1 MPHGYGGLYPLAITM
16 PIEWYSLSKCEHIVN
31 DTLLIPNDYGM
42 LQTEKCGTL
51 VYRGHQTGQYPTAGH
66 LVDMSIY
73 CVISMGYGLYQI

>member
-31 DTLLIPNDYGM
+31 DTLLIPNDNGM

-51 VYRGHQTGQYPTAGH
+51 VYRGH
-66 LVDMSIY
+66 
-73 CVISMGYGLYQI
+73 